1 MSTATELLIEQ
12 PVNTGEGAISQGS
25 PSQPQAGL
33 KGPEAPPPWLDGV
46 QDTELREFIQNK
58 GWNDPAEMAQGYRN
72 LEKLVGGEKLWRAP
86 GKLNH
91 EL

>member
-25 PSQPQAGL
+25 PSSGVDPAAERDQ

-46 QDTELREFIQNK
+46 QDTELREFIQHK

-72 LEKLVGGEKLWRAP
+72 L
-86 GKLNH
+86 
-91 EL
+91 